1 MNLIGNNDIIFYI
14 IISENVRLFVCLYGY
29 RLDSWKCYSLVSGI
43 IRTIMTRGVQREKKF
58 PKIDQLA
65 KLQKKKIHKTNAFQ
79 WENFIT

>member
-1 MNLIGNNDIIFYI
+1 
-14 IISENVRLFVCLYGY
+14 
-29 RLDSWKCYSLVSGI
+29 VSGI